1 MSDINFVVTII
12 LIVVSMTAKCYLC
25 AVFIAVFYAGSTMV
39 ILLTGSVG
47 SVIHFVIVHVLER
60 CVTLNLCSYF
70 ILVCVFVCSQ
80 GPTNCVMCTN
90 SSLFVNRSNV
100 IECVDRTCP
109 VGWYDDGMNRECTY
123 CDCVCN
129 VNNPCAQ
136 VNVSHVLKHVA
147 H

>member
-25 AVFIAVFYAGSTMV
+25 VVFIAVFYAGSTMV
-39 ILLTGSVG
+39 IVLTDSVG
-47 SVIHFVIVHVLER
+47 SVIHFVMAHVLER
-60 CVTLNLCSYF
+60 CVTLNLYCYF

-90 SSLFVNRSNV
+90 SSLFVNCSNV
-100 IECVDRTCP
+100 INNRTCP

-129 VNNPCAQ
+129 VNSPCAQ
-136 VNVSHVLKHVA
+136 VNVNHVLKDVGY
-147 H
+147 

>member
-1 MSDINFVVTII
+1 M
-12 LIVVSMTAKCYLC
+12 YQ
-25 AVFIAVFYAGSTMV
+25 
-39 ILLTGSVG
+39 
-47 SVIHFVIVHVLER
+47 FVIIE
-60 CVTLNLCSYF
+60 LNLKCREYYGDSDNKQCQLCHPLCDAGCAEEVCKSLF
-70 ILVCVFVCSQ
+70 IKLSLHLFVCSQ

-100 IECVDRTCP
+100 IECVNRTCP

-129 VNNPCAQ
+129 VNSPCAQ
-136 VNVSHVLKHVA
+136 VNVNHVLKDVA